1 LEQRQNCHLDEGG
14 SIMLQRPKCPVI
26 ALEEHYWDNELAAQ
40 FVGGEG
46 VRDPGMLQRLYDLSE
61 LRLREMDE
69 AGIDMQILSHGAP
82 SAQKLSGADAVEL
95 TRRVNDRL
103 HAAVRAHPKRFGAF
117 AALPTSD
124 PKAAADELER
134 TTKLGFKGP
143 MLHGLAN
150 GVFLDDRRFWP
161 IFERAQALDVP
172 VYLHPSVPSPAV
184 TDAYYKDYVKDF
196 PMVIRAAW
204 GFTVETATLAIRLV
218 LSGVFD
224 AYPRLKIVLGHL
236 GETLPFLVWRIDQAL
251 ARPGGKAMSFR
262 DAFCEH
268 FYITTSGNFSNPALL
283 CCVMEL
289 GIDRIL
295 FAVDWPFVANK
306 PAVEWMKTVP
316 LCDDDKIKILSANA
330 QRLFRL

>member
-1 LEQRQNCHLDEGG
+1 MLDK
-14 SIMLQRPKCPVI
+14 PKCPVI
-26 ALEEHYWDNELAAQ
+26 ALEEHYWDKELAVQ
-40 FVGGEG
+40 FVGVESVRGEET
-46 VRDPGMLQRLYDLSE
+46 LKRLYDLSD
-61 LRLREMDE
+61 LRIREMDA

-82 SAQKLSGADAVEL
+82 SAQKLSGSDAVAL

-103 HAAVRAHPKRFGAF
+103 HAAVSANSKRFAAF
-117 AALPTSD
+117 SALPTSD

-143 MLHGLAN
+143 MIHGLAN
-150 GVFLDDRRFWP
+150 GSFLDDKRFWP

-172 VYLHPSVPSPAV
+172 VYLHPSVPLPAV
-184 TDAYYKDYVKDF
+184 MDAYYKDYAQDF

-204 GFTVETATLAIRLV
+204 GFTVETATQAIRLV
-218 LSGVFD
+218 LSGLFD

-236 GETLPFLVWRIDQAL
+236 GETLPFLVWRVDQAL
-251 ARPGGKAMSFR
+251 SRPGAKTLSFR
-262 DAFCEH
+262 DVFCEH

-283 CCVMEL
+283 CCVMEM

-306 PAVEWMKTVP
+306 PAMDWMRTVP
-316 LCDDDKIKILSANA
+316 LCEEDKAKILSGNA
-330 QRLFRL
+330 KRLFRL